1 MRLDQRVPEHS
12 LLDLSLELLE
22 LHADVLEVSDGD
34 RAGELAVRPRPHERP
49 AARLAVPLV
58 QPLLSVDRALAFPA
72 QSLVGG
78 L

>member
-12 LLDLSLELLE
+12 LPNDSLELLE
-22 LHADVLEVSDGD
+22 LHADVLEVSDRD

-72 QSLVGG
+72 QSLIGG